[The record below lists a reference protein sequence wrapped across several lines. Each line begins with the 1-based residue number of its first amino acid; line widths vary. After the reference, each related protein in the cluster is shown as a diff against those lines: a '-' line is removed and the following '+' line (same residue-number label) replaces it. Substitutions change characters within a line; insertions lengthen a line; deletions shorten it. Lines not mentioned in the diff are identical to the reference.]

1 MSVYKITL
9 AYDGTK
15 YSGWQ
20 RQKNTNLTIQQILE
34 ESLTIINKSY
44 VLAISAGR
52 TDAGVHAKE
61 QIVHFELD
69 VDIPEQRMP
78 FALNS
83 ILPKDIICKDA
94 EIVDSEF
101 HSRYDAQGKFYRY
114 RLSTNKFPSVFTR
127 NYVYNIRSKLDF
139 DKIKKAAPL
148 LVGRHDFA
156 SFQNSGSD
164 ISDTV
169 RTLEMID
176 IKKVN
181 DEYYFDIKGNGFLY
195 NMVRIIMG
203 TFIEIGQGKMK
214 LESLSEILESKD
226 RRKAGYT
233 APAKGLT
240 LMKVYY

>member
-1 MSVYKITL
+1 MSIYKITL

-20 RQKNTNLTIQQILE
+20 RQKNTSLTIQQILE
-34 ESLTIINKSY
+34 EKLTKINKSY

-61 QIVHFELD
+61 QIVHYELD
-69 VDIPEQRMP
+69 VDIPEARMP

-83 ILPKDIICKDA
+83 LLPRDIICKDA
-94 EIVDSEF
+94 KIVDSEF

-114 RLSTNKFPSVFTR
+114 RLSNNKFPSVFTR

-139 DKIKKAAPL
+139 EKIKEAAPL
-148 LVGRHDFA
+148 LVGTHDFA

-164 ISDTV
+164 IYDTV
-169 RTLEMID
+169 RTLKKIEIN
-176 IKKVN
+176 KVN
-181 DEYYFDIKGNGFLY
+181 DEYRFDIKGNGFLY
-195 NMVRIIMG
+195 NMVRIVMG

-226 RRKAGYT
+226 RRKAGFT